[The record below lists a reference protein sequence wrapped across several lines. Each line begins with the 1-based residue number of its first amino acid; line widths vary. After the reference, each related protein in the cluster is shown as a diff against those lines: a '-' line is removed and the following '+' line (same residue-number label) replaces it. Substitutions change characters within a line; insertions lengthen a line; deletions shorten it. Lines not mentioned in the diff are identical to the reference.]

1 MKVIC
6 EGIYFNERSIE
17 SDKEPSKELTI
28 EKYDLDRSSGFI
40 IGRFDFATDAKTK
53 LVFEVEM
60 DGVKIFKGG
69 SNLPFDKQTGK
80 FDIPLF
86 KYPNSAK
93 ANKVGKH
100 KIKITYGVITNIAES
115 STETEWDDVE
125 DLQEADV
132 VIILEKKKNLE

>member
-1 MKVIC
+1 MKVDF
-6 EGIYFNERSIE
+6 EGILFNEVGLGSESIPVTE
-17 SDKEPSKELTI
+17 MTI
-28 EKYDLDRSSGFI
+28 DKYDLDRSSGFI

-69 SNLPFDKQTGK
+69 SNLSFDKQTGK